1 MFIANTKLGI
11 ESLKSES
18 HSGIAE
24 KPDME
29 RLLDLQ
35 PTPHY

>member
-18 HSGIAE
+18 HRIADE
-24 KPDME
+24 PDME

>member
-18 HSGIAE
+18 HRIAE
-24 KPDME
+24 EPDME
-29 RLLDLQ
+29 RLDLQ
-35 PTPHY
+35 PTPRY